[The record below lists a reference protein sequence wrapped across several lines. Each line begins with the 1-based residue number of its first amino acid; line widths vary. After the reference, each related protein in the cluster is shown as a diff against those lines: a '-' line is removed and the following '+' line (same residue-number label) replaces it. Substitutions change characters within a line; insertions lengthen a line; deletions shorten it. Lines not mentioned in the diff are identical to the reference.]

1 MWRHDVHL
9 IFSPAGLG
17 RVEVKSPQVELLAFG
32 EEGMDFGGS
41 GGLLDGQLVGLLV
54 GLLVGQLVLR
64 LVGGL
69 GEVVWLWRVGG
80 GEESAEKLVVGELLG
95 QDEDEQVVRSGHAEV
110 GQNDDDEHV
119 QVGQQ
124 RDVQGGCREGIGRT
138 KRGREL
144 APGQEGTF
152 LLGN

>member
-1 MWRHDVHL
+1 MRRHNVHL
-9 IFSPAGLG
+9 IFSPAALG
-17 RVEVKSPQVELLAFG
+17 RVEVKSPQVALLAFDVG
-32 EEGMDFGGS
+32 GMDFGG
-41 GGLLDGQLVGLLV
+41 LDGLLV
-54 GLLVGQLVLR
+54 LRLVLR

-69 GEVVWLWRVGG
+69 GEVLWLWRVGG
-80 GEESAEKLVVGELLG
+80 GEGSVEKLVVGELG
-95 QDEDEQVVRSGHAEV
+95 RQDEDEQVVRSGHAEV

-152 LLGN
+152 LLGNKN